1 MTNRAE
7 LIASPRN
14 EADSAGEF
22 HAALQSL
29 EKSAPAIAIMLALA
43 GFGFLYLGRDLIF
56 AVWALAALILHG
68 VAFLTIRQAARAGED
83 TASVRKWNARVI
95 GAYWLA
101 GGAWALLSVLECS
114 ACGGAALPFFK
125 ASMVI
130 VALSMMALGAVALPR
145 SAWHV
150 FLPAVI
156 AFGLVAYQSREPF
169 DIGLAAV
176 LAIVM
181 LFIAYFNHHIAASDK
196 ALKTRESEKDLLAGQ
211 LIESLAKAEAA
222 AEAAEAA
229 NQAKST
235 FLAAMS
241 HDLRTPLNAIIGF
254 SEIMKTEMMGP
265 LPNAHYREYA
275 ADIHQ
280 SGRHL
285 LDMIDSVLDLSRLE
299 AGGYRLNEQPVY
311 LVDVIDASMAM
322 IGGAAAAKAIALKCD
337 VAGALSPI
345 TADGRA
351 VKQMLLN
358 LISNAVKF
366 SDEHSEV
373 LILAG
378 TTAEGGQY
386 LSVRDFGCGM
396 DEDALALATTAF
408 SRGAEARDVEGFGL
422 GLAIVKQLAEAHQGE
437 LILQSAPGEGTLATI
452 LFPAGRV
459 IDLPAAALHHQDT
472 GLTVALSP
480 ERAMPFAPDSIT
492 IETPARTS
500 ETRSGRDRLAAALKR
515 RGRKVANDAPLQP
528 EEDAAAALAFEDALE
543 AEIIEALQADDGAR
557 RHEAA
562 NAA

>member
-14 EADSAGEF
+14 EADGVGEF

-101 GGAWALLSVLECS
+101 GSAWALLSVLECGG

-156 AFGLVAYQSREPF
+156 AFGLVAYQSRAPF

-211 LIESLAKAEAA
+211 LTESLARAEAA

-311 LVDVIDASMAM
+311 LVDIIDASMAM
-322 IGGAAAAKAIALKCD
+322 IGGEAASKAIALKCD
-337 VAGALSPI
+337 VAGALAPI

-366 SDEHSEV
+366 SDEHSDV

-396 DEDALALATTAF
+396 DDNALALATTAF

-459 IDLPAAALHHQDT
+459 INLPAAAIHHENT

-480 ERAMPFAPDSIT
+480 ERAMPFAPESIT
-492 IETPARTS
+492 IETPAS
-500 ETRSGRDRLAAALKR
+500 VSGTRSGRDRLAAALKR
-515 RGRKVANDAPLQP
+515 RGRKVANDAPPMP
-528 EEDAAAALAFEDALE
+528 EEDLTFEDALE
-543 AEIIEALQADDGAR
+543 AEIIEALQADDGGR

>member
-1 MTNRAE
+1 
-7 LIASPRN
+7 
-14 EADSAGEF
+14 
-22 HAALQSL
+22 
-29 EKSAPAIAIMLALA
+29 MLALA
-43 GFGFLYLGRDLIF
+43 GGGFLYLGRDLIF
-56 AVWALAALILHG
+56 VVWALAALILHA
-68 VAFLTIRQAARAGED
+68 VAFMTVRRAAREGED
-83 TASVRKWNARVI
+83 TASLRTWNARVI

-101 GGAWALLSVLECS
+101 GGAWALLSVLECG
-114 ACGGAALPFFK
+114 ACTGAAFPFFK

-150 FLPAVI
+150 FLPAVL
-156 AFGLVAYQSREPF
+156 AFAVVAYRSREPF
-169 DIGLAAV
+169 DVGLAAV

-181 LFIAYFNHHIAASDK
+181 LFIAYFNHHIANSDK
-196 ALKTRESEKDLLAGQ
+196 ALKTRESEKDALACR
-211 LIESLAKAEAA
+211 LTESLAKAEAA
-222 AEAAEAA
+222 AEAAEKA

-265 LPNAHYREYA
+265 MTNPYYREYA

-311 LVDVIDASMAM
+311 LVDIIDASMAM
-322 IGGAAAAKAIALKCD
+322 IGGEAANKAIALKCD
-337 VAGALSPI
+337 VEGALSPLM
-345 TADGRA
+345 ADGRA
-351 VKQMLLN
+351 VKQMLIN

-366 SDEHSEV
+366 SPERSDV

-378 TTAEGGQY
+378 DTAEGGQY
-386 LSVRDFGCGM
+386 LSIRDFGCGM
-396 DEDALALATTAF
+396 DDEALALATTAF
-408 SRGAEARDVEGFGL
+408 SRGAEARGIEGFGL
-422 GLAIVKQLAEAHQGE
+422 GLSIVKQLAEAHQGE

-452 LFPAGRV
+452 LFPASRV
-459 IDLPAAALHHQDT
+459 TGLPAATLHHEDT
-472 GLTVALSP
+472 GLTVTLSP
-480 ERAMPFAPDSIT
+480 ARHMPFRPDSIE
-492 IETPARTS
+492 IETPAS
-500 ETRSGRDRLAAALKR
+500 VSQTRSARDRLAASLKR
-515 RGRKVANDAPLQP
+515 RARKVANDAPSTP
-528 EEDAAAALAFEDALE
+528 EEGSAASLAFEDALE
-543 AEIIEALQADDGAR
+543 AEIIEALQAEDGGR